1 MSSGSSATT
10 RSTDVAAV
18 YLDASA
24 IVKLIVDEPESAA
37 LVASLHPDAR
47 HVTSRIAT
55 VEVMRA
61 AARHGGVDVGRV
73 LAVLDALD
81 MIELN
86 EDVATRAG
94 SIAPTDLRALDAIHL
109 ASAIGIRRELTSF
122 IAYDERLAAA
132 ARVHVLPVE
141 SPV

>member
-1 MSSGSSATT
+1 MSAI
-10 RSTDVAAV
+10 

-24 IVKLIVDEPESAA
+24 IVKLIVGEPESAA
-37 LVASLHPDAR
+37 LIASLDPEAR

-61 AARHGGVDVGRV
+61 AARHGGVDVSRV

-81 MIELN
+81 MIELS
-86 EDVATRAG
+86 EDVAVRAG
-94 SIAPTDLRALDAIHL
+94 SITPANLRALDAIHL

-122 IAYDERLAAA
+122 IAYDGRLVAAA
-132 ARVHVLPVE
+132 TAHALPVG
-141 SPV
+141 SPA

>member
-1 MSSGSSATT
+1 MS
-10 RSTDVAAV
+10 AV

-24 IVKLIVDEPESAA
+24 IVKLIVEEPESAA
-37 LVASLHPDAR
+37 LVALLDADAR

-61 AARHGGVDVGRV
+61 ATRHGGVDAGRV

-81 MIELN
+81 MIELD

-94 SIAPTDLRALDAIHL
+94 AIAPTDLRALDAIHL

-122 IAYDERLAAA
+122 IAYDERLVEAAQA
-132 ARVHVLPVE
+132 YALPVE
-141 SPV
+141 SPA

>member
-1 MSSGSSATT
+1 
-10 RSTDVAAV
+10 VAAV

-24 IVKLIVDEPESAA
+24 IVKLILDEPESAA
-37 LVASLHPDAR
+37 LAASLDPDAR

-61 AARHGGVDVGRV
+61 AGRHGGVDATRL

-81 MIELN
+81 MIELT

-94 SIAPTDLRALDAIHL
+94 SITPTDLRALDAIHL

-122 IAYDERLAAA
+122 IAYDERLVAAA
-132 ARVHVLPVE
+132 MVHALPVE
-141 SPV
+141 SPT

>member
-1 MSSGSSATT
+1 MS
-10 RSTDVAAV
+10 AV

-37 LVASLHPDAR
+37 LVAFLDSDAR

-61 AARHGGVDVGRV
+61 AARHGGVDAGRL

-81 MIELN
+81 MIELS

-94 SIAPTDLRALDAIHL
+94 AIAPTDLRALDAIHL

-122 IAYDERLAAA
+122 VAYDERLVAAL
-132 ARVHVLPVE
+132 RVHALPVA
-141 SPV
+141 SPR

>member
-1 MSSGSSATT
+1 MS
-10 RSTDVAAV
+10 AV

-24 IVKLIVDEPESAA
+24 IVKLIVDEPDSAA
-37 LVASLHPDAR
+37 LVAFLDSDAR

-61 AARHGGVDVGRV
+61 ATRHGGVDAGRV

-81 MIELN
+81 MIELD

-94 SIAPTDLRALDAIHL
+94 AIAPTDLRALDAIHL

-122 IAYDERLAAA
+122 IAYDERLVEAAQA
-132 ARVHVLPVE
+132 HALPVE
-141 SPV
+141 SPA

>member
-1 MSSGSSATT
+1 MS
-10 RSTDVAAV
+10 AV

-24 IVKLIVDEPESAA
+24 IVKLIVDEAESAA
-37 LVASLHPDAR
+37 LVALLDADAR
-47 HVTSRIAT
+47 YVTSRLAT

-61 AARHGGVDVGRV
+61 ATRHGGVNVGRV

-81 MIELN
+81 MIELD

-94 SIAPTDLRALDAIHL
+94 AIAPTDLRALDAIHL

-122 IAYDERLAAA
+122 IAYDERLVAAV
-132 ARVHVLPVE
+132 RVHALPVA
-141 SPV
+141 SPR

>member
-1 MSSGSSATT
+1 MSAI
-10 RSTDVAAV
+10 

-37 LVASLHPDAR
+37 LVASLDPDAR

-73 LAVLDALD
+73 FAVLDALD
-81 MIELN
+81 MIELS

-94 SIAPTDLRALDAIHL
+94 SIAPIDLRAIDAIHL
-109 ASAIGIRRELTSF
+109 ASAIGIRRELASF
-122 IAYDERLAAA
+122 IAYDERLVAA
-132 ARVHVLPVE
+132 ARVHALPVA
-141 SPV
+141 SPAKAR

>member
-1 MSSGSSATT
+1 
-10 RSTDVAAV
+10 VAAI

-24 IVKLIVDEPESAA
+24 IVKLIVEEPESAA
-37 LVASLHPDAR
+37 LVTSLDPDAR

-61 AARHGGVDVGRV
+61 AARHGGVDVTRV
-73 LAVLDALD
+73 FAVLDALD
-81 MIELN
+81 MIELS

-94 SIAPTDLRALDAIHL
+94 SIAPTDLRALDAVHL

-122 IAYDERLAAA
+122 IAYDERLVAAGH
-132 ARVHVLPVE
+132 VHALPVA
-141 SPV
+141 SPG

>member
-1 MSSGSSATT
+1 MS
-10 RSTDVAAV
+10 AV
-18 YLDASA
+18 YIDASA

-37 LVASLHPDAR
+37 LVASLDPDVR

-81 MIELN
+81 MIELS

-94 SIAPTDLRALDAIHL
+94 SIAPTDLRTLDAIHL

-122 IAYDERLAAA
+122 IAYDERLLAAA
-132 ARVHVLPVE
+132 QAHALPVG
-141 SPV
+141 SPT